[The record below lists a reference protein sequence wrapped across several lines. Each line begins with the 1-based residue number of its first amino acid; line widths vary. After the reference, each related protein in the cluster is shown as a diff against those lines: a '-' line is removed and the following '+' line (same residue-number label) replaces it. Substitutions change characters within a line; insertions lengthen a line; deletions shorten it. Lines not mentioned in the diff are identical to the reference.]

1 MTLETML
8 VGAQLRGLSISAF
21 DLMNPGQIVDYCL
34 EYNETVLPDGTP
46 GEQSVREAGQ
56 LDFDTF

>member
-1 MTLETML
+1 ML

-34 EYNETVLPDGTP
+34 EYNETVLPESASSEP
-46 GEQSVREAGQ
+46 LVREAGQ
-56 LDFDTF
+56 FDFDTF

>member
-34 EYNETVLPDGTP
+34 EYNETVMPESASSGSP
-46 GEQSVREAGQ
+46 VREAGQ
-56 LDFDTF
+56 FDFDTF

>member
-1 MTLETML
+1 ML
-8 VGAQLRGLSISAF
+8 VGAQLRGLSISAL